1 MTGGSCFAS
10 RSLHGMVHIATNYI
24 SVMGICVFIYSQ
36 HQLGEIDT
44 LMMIMYCRYSRRP
57 VMSGCGL
64 YCPTTLLSGQ
74 EIRRGQLEGWA
85 KLATYILLFFYS
97 LYGFVTTP
105 SYHLKHAP

>member
-1 MTGGSCFAS
+1 M
-10 RSLHGMVHIATNYI
+10 
-24 SVMGICVFIYSQ
+24 
-36 HQLGEIDT
+36 
-44 LMMIMYCRYSRRP
+44 RP

-74 EIRRGQLEGWA
+74 EIRRGRVEGWA
-85 KLATYILLFFYS
+85 KLATYTLLFFYS

>member
-1 MTGGSCFAS
+1 MAFS
-10 RSLHGMVHIATNYI
+10 SLLDTLT
-24 SVMGICVFIYSQ
+24 VMLSSPCVFIYSQ
-36 HQLGEIDT
+36 QYNQLGEIDT

>member
-1 MTGGSCFAS
+1 
-10 RSLHGMVHIATNYI
+10 
-24 SVMGICVFIYSQ
+24 
-36 HQLGEIDT
+36 
-44 LMMIMYCRYSRRP
+44 
-57 VMSGCGL
+57 MSGCGL

-74 EIRRGQLEGWA
+74 EIRRGQLEGWT